1 MRAYSEDLKRK
12 IVQAVERG
20 VSKAQAAQLFDIS
33 LSSGKLYI
41 RLASQGETLLPLGK
55 EVVYLRKRTR
65 PQ

>member
-33 LSSGKLYI
+33 LSSGKLYV
-41 RLASQGETLLPLGK
+41 RLASQGETLTPGK
-55 EVVYLRKRTR
+55 EVVYLRKWTR